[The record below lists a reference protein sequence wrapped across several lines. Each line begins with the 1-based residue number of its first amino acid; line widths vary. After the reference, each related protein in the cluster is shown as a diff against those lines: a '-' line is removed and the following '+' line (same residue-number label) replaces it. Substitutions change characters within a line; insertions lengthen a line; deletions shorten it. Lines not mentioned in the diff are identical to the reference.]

1 MASIRTLNNS
11 AKRKGCAPNLNIG
24 LSQPTIDPSQI
35 NPKRY
40 IKLTEKTN
48 FIKFLNKF
56 LLNVKNP
63 DKETATKKPSKYPMV
78 GPVK

>member
-1 MASIRTLNNS
+1 MNNS

-24 LSQPTIDPSQI
+24 LSQPINDPSQT

-40 IKLTEKTN
+40 IKLTENTN
-48 FIKFLNKF
+48 FIKFIKK
-56 LLNVKNP
+56 LLLKVKNP
-63 DKETATKKPSKYPMV
+63 VREVATKKPIRYPMV